1 MGLMTGDKAGQ
12 GKTLKIFCA
21 WYCVVIYAL
30 FEALQCHA
38 EKCQDNFW
46 YEMVN
51 DPLCMRPIKA
61 EQKWL
66 LVETI
71 TLVS

>member
-12 GKTLKIFCA
+12 GKTLKIFCV

-38 EKCQDNFW
+38 GKCQVHFL

-51 DPLCMRPIKA
+51 DPLCLSPIKA
-61 EQKWL
+61 EQ
-66 LVETI
+66 
-71 TLVS
+71 